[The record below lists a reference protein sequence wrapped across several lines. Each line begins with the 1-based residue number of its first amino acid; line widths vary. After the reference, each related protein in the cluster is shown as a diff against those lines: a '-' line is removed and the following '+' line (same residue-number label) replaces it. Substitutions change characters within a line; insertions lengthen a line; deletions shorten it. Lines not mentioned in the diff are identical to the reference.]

1 MKLSLKSDWNVQ
13 TWHFFHKH
21 EVVGLGSNAKC
32 LVPMAMLLPCGSVD
46 FKPGMR
52 VKSIFC
58 SCIPPSAMLHK
69 PMLFQNLQGFLN
81 AFPHPIIVWTSPMP
95 LYPSRLSL
103 PCLYLLWNTP
113 FGILI
118 SVSTPWDSALFGL
131 ECGLGIHIVIQWYH
145 ACSFIFIYALSV
157 GGRRWSCSR
166 TLGMHS
172 LFHQPL
178 FYSLLVAVQ
187 SEHAGSSTQV
197 NTETWQLEVMLTPE
211 GRGESMRIEW
221 PSGWW
226 GDCLGKWYLRKG
238 W

>member
-1 MKLSLKSDWNVQ
+1 MK
-13 TWHFFHKH
+13 H
-21 EVVGLGSNAKC
+21 
-32 LVPMAMLLPCGSVD
+32 
-46 FKPGMR
+46 
-52 VKSIFC
+52 
-58 SCIPPSAMLHK
+58 
-69 PMLFQNLQGFLN
+69 
-81 AFPHPIIVWTSPMP
+81 
-95 LYPSRLSL
+95 
-103 PCLYLLWNTP
+103 P

-226 GDCLGKWYLRKG
+226 GDCLGNDIWERAGREPPQSEETEAPTAALRQQLEVPRMEVWLG
-238 W
+238 V